1 MKVGEFSIQDAGF
14 AAGINVRITKR
25 NRYTGAIQEVRE
37 GHNRCLKQQ
46 LMGIVKWLNGEF
58 NESSYLVGWDWVPR
72 YLAIGTNTATAGT
85 PPGISTEVTINDT
98 RLLNEISPR
107 MALPERNKIVNR
119 SSQSYVQLI
128 INTYLP
134 EGVYTNETVGEAGLF
149 SRETGNNCLFRI
161 VFEPFTIDSDSVV
174 EINWTISVI
183 SVESENKAYEEVDKA
198 DLRLSMEQLLDRF
211 AELYPTLQEA
221 CTNMKD
227 VGLYELF
234 REDTTQSQVDKATQ
248 LMNESYANLA
258 NLVPGETISQE
269 VIDTIDEINGEII

>member
-1 MKVGEFSIQDAGF
+1 MINGNFSIEDAGF
-14 AAGINVRITKR
+14 AAGINVKVTKR
-25 NRYTGAIQEVRE
+25 NRYTGAIQETRE

-85 PPGISTEVTINDT
+85 PPGITTEVSINDT

-107 MALPERNKIVNR
+107 MKLPERNKIVNR

-161 VFEPFTIDSDSVV
+161 AFEPFTIDSDSVV

-183 SVESENKAYEEVDKA
+183 SVESENKPYEEVDKS
-198 DLRLSMEQLLDRF
+198 DLRLAMEQLLDRF
-211 AELYPTLQEA
+211 AVLYPTIA
-221 CTNMKD
+221 GPCMDMKNTA
-227 VGLYELF
+227 LYELF
-234 REDTTQSQVDKATQ
+234 RDDTTQAQVDKATKM
-248 LMNESYANLA
+248 MNDDLA
-258 NLVPGETISQE
+258 SIATLEPMEAIQQE
-269 VIDTIDEINGEII
+269 IIDKVDEINGEII

>member
-1 MKVGEFSIQDAGF
+1 MIEGKFSIEDAGF
-14 AAGINVRITKR
+14 AAGINVRVTKR
-25 NRYTGAIQEVRE
+25 NKNTGAVQLVRE

-85 PPGISTEVTINDT
+85 PPGITTEVSINDT

-107 MALPERNKIVNR
+107 MKLPERNKVVNR
-119 SSQSYVQLI
+119 ASQSYVQLI

-161 VFEPFTIDSDSVV
+161 AFEPFTIDSDSVV

-183 SVESENKAYEEVDKA
+183 SVESENKAYEEVDKS
-198 DLRLSMEQLLDRF
+198 DLRLSMEQVLNRF
-211 AELYPTLQEA
+211 AELYPTIAPA
-221 CTNMKD
+221 CYDMRDTA
-227 VGLYELF
+227 LYELF
-234 REDTTQSQVDKATQ
+234 RQDTTQAQIDNATK
-248 LMNESYANLA
+248 LMNDA
-258 NLVPGETISQE
+258 LVSLKSLEPMEAIEQE
-269 VIDTIDEINGEII
+269 IIDKVDNINGEIV

>member
-1 MKVGEFSIQDAGF
+1 MIEGKFSIEDAGF
-14 AAGINVRITKR
+14 AAGINVRVTKR
-25 NRYTGAIQEVRE
+25 NKNTGAVQLVRE

-85 PPGISTEVTINDT
+85 PPGITTEVSINDT

-107 MALPERNKIVNR
+107 MKLPERNKVVNR
-119 SSQSYVQLI
+119 ASQSYVQLI

-161 VFEPFTIDSDSVV
+161 AFEPFTIDSDSVV

-183 SVESENKAYEEVDKA
+183 SVESENKAYEEVDKS
-198 DLRLSMEQLLDRF
+198 DLRLSMEQVLNRF
-211 AELYPTLQEA
+211 AELYPTIAPA
-221 CTNMKD
+221 CYAMRDTA
-227 VGLYELF
+227 LYELF
-234 REDTTQSQVDKATQ
+234 RQDTTQAQIDNATK
-248 LMNESYANLA
+248 LMNDA
-258 NLVPGETISQE
+258 LVSLKSLEPMEAIEQE
-269 VIDTIDEINGEII
+269 IIDKVDNINGEIV

>member
-1 MKVGEFSIQDAGF
+1 MIEGKFSIEDAGF
-14 AAGINVRITKR
+14 AAGINVRVTKR
-25 NRYTGAIQEVRE
+25 NKNTGAVQVVRE

-85 PPGISTEVTINDT
+85 PPGITTEVSINDT

-107 MALPERNKIVNR
+107 MKLPERNKIVNR

-161 VFEPFTIDSDSVV
+161 AFEPFTIDSDSVV

-183 SVESENKAYEEVDKA
+183 SVESENKAYEEVDKS
-198 DLRLSMEQLLDRF
+198 DLRLSMEQLLDKF
-211 AELYPTLQEA
+211 AELYPPIAGA
-221 CTNMKD
+221 CYDMKNTA
-227 VGLYELF
+227 LYELF
-234 REDTTQSQVDKATQ
+234 RQDTTQAQVDNATK
-248 LMNESYANLA
+248 LMNDAYVSLSTLEPMEA
-258 NLVPGETISQE
+258 IQQE
-269 VIDTIDEINGEII
+269 IIDKVDDINGEII

>member
-1 MKVGEFSIQDAGF
+1 MSVGRFSIQDAGF
-14 AAGINVRITKR
+14 AAGINVRVTKR

-46 LMGIVKWLNGEF
+46 LMGIIKWLNGEF

-107 MALPERNKIVNR
+107 MKLPERNKIVNR

-149 SRETGNNCLFRI
+149 SKETGNNCLFRI

-183 SVESENKAYEEVDKA
+183 SVESENKPYEEVDKA

-211 AELYPTLQEA
+211 AELYPTLEKA
-221 CTNMKD
+221 CKDMKD
-227 VGLYELF
+227 IGLYELF

-248 LMNESYANLA
+248 LMNEAYASLA

-269 VIDTIDEINGEII
+269 IIDKVDEINGEII